1 MKQQNA
7 AQILHALGHDA
18 RLELFRLLVRAGD
31 EGLNIGQIGKQLNM
45 PASTLAHHIST
56 LVKANVI
63 TQHQNGR
70 ETINIANFKLVQS
83 MADYLFNDCCKG
95 VEA

>member
-1 MKQQNA
+1 MKQKNA
-7 AQILHALGHDA
+7 AQILQALGHDA
-18 RLELFRLLVRAGD
+18 RLELFRLLVKAGED
-31 EGLNIGQIGKQLNM
+31 GMNIGQIRERLAM
-45 PASTLAHHIST
+45 PASTLAHHITT

-70 ETINIANFKLVQS
+70 ETINIANFKLVEA

-95 VEA
+95 IDS

>member
-1 MKQQNA
+1 MEQKHA
-7 AQILHALGHDA
+7 AQILHALGHNA
-18 RLELFRLLVRAGD
+18 RLELFRLLVQAGD
-31 EGLNIGQIGKQLNM
+31 GGLNIGQIGKHLSM
-45 PASTLAHHIST
+45 PPSTLAHHITT

-70 ETINIANFKLVQS
+70 ETINIANFKLVES
-83 MADYLFNDCCKG
+83 MASYLFNDCCQG